1 MISKSVTT
9 ILVAAVLIQA
19 TCGLPAP
26 QWLTFKDG
34 KFGVNFGGYHAE
46 AGLGGFL
53 TGNTAHGGLSAS
65 AGTPN
70 GQQAGAGLGGILD
83 GNDRS
88 AGGGY
93 AGATAGNG
101 VGASAAFGGGLNN
114 AGGAGGLGAEAHA
127 LGTSKKV
134 VKLGQTNGAA
144 PPSETLLVHDAPP
157 APVAVHTRFND
168 ETSVKTKTKT
178 ILKEVHTDL
187 EAPPAVQPPS
197 RSHTKT
203 IYKKKVITR
212 PHKVAIVET
221 SSYDNGAQGG
231 YISNNVDLNRFFD
244 FQTFTNIAASYSHPA
259 PPAPSSLNHVVRE
272 HHHDSEIQKEV
283 HLNTRYDSNSH
294 SGGSTHTHTVQASG
308 NPNFW
313 NDIFNI
319 PISTLGAVN
328 QFLNNKSGSGTV
340 HVHKHTEVH

>member
-1 MISKSVTT
+1 MISKGVATV
-9 ILVAAVLIQA
+9 LVVAVLVQA
-19 TCGLPAP
+19 ICALPAP

-46 AGLGGFL
+46 AGLGGLL

-70 GQQAGAGLGGILD
+70 GQQAGAGLGGLLD

-101 VGASAAFGGGLNN
+101 VGASAAFGGSLNN

-127 LGTSKKV
+127 PGTSKKV
-134 VKLGQTNGAA
+134 VKIGQTNGAA
-144 PPSETLLVHDAPP
+144 PPSETVLVNERPP
-157 APVAVHTRFND
+157 APVAVHTRFNG
-168 ETSVKTKTKT
+168 ETNVKSKTKT
-178 ILKEVHTDL
+178 IVKEVHTDL
-187 EAPPAVQPPS
+187 QAPPAVQPPS
-197 RSHTKT
+197 HHSHHTKT
-203 IYKKKVITR
+203 VYKKKVITR
-212 PHKVAIVET
+212 PHKV
-221 SSYDNGAQGG
+221 
-231 YISNNVDLNRFFD
+231 
-244 FQTFTNIAASYSHPA
+244 
-259 PPAPSSLNHVVRE
+259 
-272 HHHDSEIQKEV
+272 
-283 HLNTRYDSNSH
+283 HLNSRFDSNGH
-294 SGGSTHTHTVQASG
+294 SGGSTHTHTVQAAH

-328 QFLNNKSGSGTV
+328 QFLNNKSGSGTI